1 MHMNLRELVK
11 SSMAAAW
18 VVTFVLA
25 AVALAPPALSAAEA
39 ASQPVSVGQGTW
51 PFFALCMDTH
61 DARKRTLAQQAEML
75 KELGYSGAGHLWL
88 DKVTERIETLDAAG
102 LKLYQIYMRLN
113 VAPGASQPYDPKLKQ
128 VLPLLKGR
136 PTMLALLVSG
146 GKASDQA
153 GDARAVELLREIA
166 GLAQPFGVR
175 VVLYPHVGN
184 WLEKFGDAIRVA
196 DKVDR
201 PNVGVMFNLC
211 HFLKTGDEKDLPTV
225 LAKAGPRL
233 MAVSING
240 SPTGAEV
247 RAGKGSWITPL
258 DEGGFDMAGLLRT
271 LQAVGYKGPVG
282 LQCYGISGD
291 AREHLARS
299 MAAWRKLRA
308 KRQPAVTNVPD
319 F

>member
-1 MHMNLRELVK
+1 MKLQMNLRERFVLV
-11 SSMAAAW
+11 AACAAM
-18 VVTFVLA
+18 VALA
-25 AVALAPPALSAAEA
+25 AVAWAPPAVSAAQA
-39 ASQPVSVGQGTW
+39 AAGPALAPRQGDW
-51 PFFALCMDTH
+51 PLFALCMDTH
-61 DARKRTLAQQAEML
+61 DAKKRTLAQQAEML

-88 DKVTERIETLDAAG
+88 DMVAERLDTLDAAG
-102 LKLYQIYMRLN
+102 LTLYQIYVKLN
-113 VAPGASQPYDPKLKQ
+113 VSPGAKQPYDPKLKE

-146 GKASDQA
+146 GKPSDQT
-153 GDARAVELLREIA
+153 GDERAVELLREIA

-184 WLEKFGDAIRVA
+184 WLEKVDDAIRVA
-196 DKVDR
+196 DKADR

-211 HFLKTGDEKDLPTV
+211 HYLKTGQEKDIPAV
-225 LAKAGPRL
+225 LAKAAPRL

-240 SPTGAEV
+240 SPTGADV
-247 RAGKGSWITPL
+247 RAGKGAWIAPL

-271 LQAVGYKGPVG
+271 LRAVGYKGPVG
-282 LQCYGISGD
+282 LQCYGIRGD

-308 KRQPAVTNVPD
+308 GAAG
-319 F
+319 

>member
-1 MHMNLRELVK
+1 MTDPRRMTISRRGFLRRAVVAG
-11 SSMAAAW
+11 AAA
-18 VVTFVLA
+18 A
-25 AVALAPPALSAAEA
+25 AAQYVITSTARGARGVAPA
-39 ASQPVSVGQGTW
+39 GRQGDW
-51 PFFALCMDTH
+51 PLFALCMDTH

-88 DKVTERIETLDAAG
+88 DMVAERLDTLDAAG
-102 LKLYQIYMRLN
+102 LTLYQVYVKLN
-113 VAPGASQPYDPKLKQ
+113 VSPGAKQPYDPKLKE

-136 PTMLALLVSG
+136 PTTLALLVNG

-153 GDARAVELLREIA
+153 GDERAVELLREIA
-166 GLAQPFGVR
+166 GLARPFGVK

-184 WLEKFGDAIRVA
+184 WLEKVDDAIRVA

-211 HFLKTGDEKDLPTV
+211 HYLKTGQEKDIPAV
-225 LAKAGPRL
+225 LAKAAPRL

-247 RAGKGSWITPL
+247 RADKGAWIAPL

-271 LQAVGYKGPVG
+271 LRAVGYKGPVG
-282 LQCYGISGD
+282 LQCYGIRGD

-299 MAAWRKLRA
+299 MAAWRKLCA
-308 KRQPAVTNVPD
+308 GLAG
-319 F
+319 

>member
-1 MHMNLRELVK
+1 MNLRGPVK
-11 SSMAAAW
+11 SAMAAI
-18 VVTFVLA
+18 VIDFA
-25 AVALAPPALSAAEA
+25 AVALLPSALSAAETA
-39 ASQPVSVGQGTW
+39 TQPASALRQGDW
-51 PFFALCMDTH
+51 PLFALCMDTH

-88 DKVTERIETLDAAG
+88 DKVAERIETLDAAG
-102 LKLYQIYMRLN
+102 LTLYQIYIQLD
-113 VAPGASQPYDPKLKQ
+113 VSPGASQPYDPRLKE

-136 PTMLALLVSG
+136 PTMLAVLVSG
-146 GKASDQA
+146 LKPGDQS

-175 VVLYPHVGN
+175 VALYPHVGN
-184 WLEKFGDAIRVA
+184 WLEKVGDAIAVA

-211 HFLKTGDEKDLPTV
+211 HFLKTGDEKDLPAV
-225 LAKAGPRL
+225 LAKASPRL

-240 SPTGAEV
+240 SPTGPDVA
-247 RAGKGSWITPL
+247 AGKGSWIAPL
-258 DEGGFDMAGLLRT
+258 GEGGFDMASLLRA
-271 LQAVGYKGPVG
+271 LKAVGYKGPVG
-282 LQCYGISGD
+282 LQCYGIGGD

-308 KRQPAVTNVPD
+308 SLAGK
-319 F
+319 

>member
-1 MHMNLRELVK
+1 MTLHMNLRELVK
-11 SSMAAAW
+11 SAMAAI
-18 VVTFVLA
+18 VVAFA
-25 AVALAPPALSAAEA
+25 AVASSPPALAAAEA
-39 ASQPVSVGQGTW
+39 ATQPASAAGQGDW
-51 PFFALCMDTH
+51 PLFALCMDTH

-88 DKVTERIETLDAAG
+88 DKVAERIETLDAAG
-102 LKLYQIYMRLN
+102 LTLYQIYIQLD
-113 VAPGASQPYDPKLKQ
+113 VSPGASQPYDPRLKE

-146 GKASDQA
+146 GKPGDQA
-153 GDARAVELLREIA
+153 GDVRAVELLREIA

-184 WLEKFGDAIRVA
+184 WLEKVGDVIRVA

-211 HFLKTGDEKDLPTV
+211 HYLKTGEEKDLPAA
-225 LAKAGPRL
+225 LAKASPRL

-240 SPTGAEV
+240 SPTGADV
-247 RAGKGSWITPL
+247 AAGKGAWIAPL
-258 DEGGFDMAGLLRT
+258 DEGGFDMASLLRT
-271 LQAVGYKGPVG
+271 LKAVGYKGPVG
-282 LQCYGISGD
+282 LQCYGIGGD

-308 KRQPAVTNVPD
+308 SLAGK
-319 F
+319 